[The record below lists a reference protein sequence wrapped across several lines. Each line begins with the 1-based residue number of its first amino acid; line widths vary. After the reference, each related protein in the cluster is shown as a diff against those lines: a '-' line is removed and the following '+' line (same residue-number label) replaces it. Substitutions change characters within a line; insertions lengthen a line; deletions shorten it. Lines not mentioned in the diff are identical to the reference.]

1 MHLGNGAITTECMVI
16 TATAATAGLA
26 WAGWRAQRE
35 EPVSRSVAVGLAALI
50 FAAQAFNFPIAE
62 GVSAHLL
69 GGVLLARLVGPGLSA
84 WLMAAVLATQALL
97 LGDGGLGA
105 LGANIVQMALLPAAL
120 VAAADAWRN
129 EPNQSRSPLIAGI
142 LASSS
147 VLVAAG
153 LIALE
158 TGAFRS
164 GESLAHWSRFSSLL
178 LATHLP
184 VALIEGVLTAGLVL
198 ALAPAV
204 RDTASPARKWA
215 LVGLSLAAAAL
226 VAVLTPW
233 ASGSP
238 DGYEAAAERSGW
250 TELLASPGASA
261 LASQLARVGEPLALV
276 VALAVLVAAGWAVLV
291 AVKRSPLVRQEH
303 RQIA

>member
-1 MHLGNGAITTECMVI
+1 MHLGNGAITTECMVL

-35 EPVSRSVAVGLAALI
+35 EAVGRPVAVGLAALV

-69 GGVLLARLVGPGLSA
+69 GGILLATLVGPGLAA

-97 LGDGGLGA
+97 LGDGGMGA
-105 LGANIVQMALLPAAL
+105 LGANIVQMAIVPALLVWAA
-120 VAAADAWRN
+120 
-129 EPNQSRSPLIAGI
+129 QSWSGGRDQPTSPLAAG
-142 LASSS
+142 LLGFAS

-164 GESLAHWSRFSSLL
+164 GESLVHWSRFSSLL
-178 LATHLP
+178 LVTHLP
-184 VALIEGVLTAGLVL
+184 VALIEGVLTAGLVF
-198 ALAPAV
+198 ALSATV
-204 RDTASPARKWA
+204 RTSVSPARKWT
-215 LVGLSLAAAAL
+215 LVGLSLTAATL
-226 VAVLTPW
+226 VVVLTPW

-250 TELLASPGASA
+250 SELLASPGAGYIA
-261 LASQLARVGEPLALV
+261 NQLAQIGEPLSLI
-276 VALAVLVAAGWAVLV
+276 VALAALVAAGSVLLLTV
-291 AVKRSPLVRQEH
+291 QRASLSNQP
-303 RQIA
+303 AG